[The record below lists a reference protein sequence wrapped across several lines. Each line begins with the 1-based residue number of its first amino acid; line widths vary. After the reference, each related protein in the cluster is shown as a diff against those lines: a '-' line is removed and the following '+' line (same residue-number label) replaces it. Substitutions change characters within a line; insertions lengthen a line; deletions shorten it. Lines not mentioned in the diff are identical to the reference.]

1 MVTGTYTQYPTGAMT
16 FPANATYNPLTLSA
30 NTTLNWPTE
39 NNTLG
44 NVVALRMDVNAT
56 AGGLAL
62 TMPPANQTNVGNS
75 VIFYGVSAN
84 TYTVLDNSGNTI
96 LSVASGQSWQLWL
109 TDNTTIPGVWR
120 SIQMGIG
127 TSSASAA
134 SLASNSVI
142 AIGSTLNQA
151 YPGVSKSANYSFV
164 VNDRGNLELWTGG
177 VGTFTLLPAATATNS
192 WFANVRNVG
201 TGVLTLAPQGGQL
214 INTLAS
220 QTLNPG
226 DSCIV
231 ICDGTSYYT
240 VGLGRNA
247 TFAWSYVAINV
258 APGPTYTLT
267 GIQLNQSIYEFTGVL
282 TSNTTVVFPATV
294 YEYTVINSTTG
305 SFTLTVQPTAGT
317 GVQIPQAGAAIVYSN
332 GTNMGYAD
340 TLGVAVPLPIA
351 MGGTGATTAQGAIV
365 ALGIDTI
372 SFFNAL
378 VLGR

>member
-1 MVTGTYTQYPTGAMT
+1 MTGTYTQYPTGAAT

-56 AGGLAL
+56 AGGLAI

-75 VIFYGVSAN
+75 VIFYGVSAT
-84 TYTVLDNSGNTI
+84 TYTVLDNSGATL

-109 TDNTTIPGVWR
+109 TDNTTTAGLWR
-120 SIQMGIG
+120 SIQMGNG

-151 YPGVSKSANYSFV
+151 YPVVSKGANYTFV

-192 WFANVRNVG
+192 WFVQVRNIG

-226 DSCIV
+226 DSCVV
-231 ICDGTSYYT
+231 ICDGTGYYT

-247 TFAWSYVAINV
+247 TFAWTYVQIPV

-267 GIQLNQSIYEFTGVL
+267 GIQLNQAIYEFTGLL
-282 TSNTTVVFPATV
+282 TSNIVITFPATV
-294 YEYTVINSTTG
+294 YEYTIINSTTG
-305 SFTLTVQPTAGT
+305 SFSMTVQPAGGT
-317 GVQIPQAGAAIVYSN
+317 GVSIPQAGAAIIYSN

-340 TLGVAVPLPIA
+340 TLGVSVPLPIT
-351 MGGTGATTAQGAIV
+351 MGGTGASTAAGAIIN
-365 ALGIDTI
+365 LGIDQL

-378 VLGR
+378 LLG